1 MTDIAAFFAP
11 TALPAVAGAVVAAN
25 AQGTQSVQGDAFAA
39 LLSEFETAVGLT
51 TGQLPN
57 GKATTAPAVEGK
69 TTQGDIQPSPVAILA
84 NGGDAPAV
92 NPDATLTA
100 QLAAMQ
106 AALQALQ
113 VQPATTAAVTAVNDV
128 QTKQSA
134 VTQLGLRGTIVV
146 VEADQTAAQPK
157 ADAVVTAAAT
167 GQQALPPEL
176 LAALNNQKPNVT
188 SQAPHAKK
196 TELKSATAPAQTDT
210 APLLQPAAVDHAAK
224 TVENGSGN
232 ASFQSNTNAGTLAQQ
247 PTNQNTTAPAANP
260 QAFAVAAAP
269 AQAVIDT
276 PKVTMTMAP
285 TPQTPVPLDALAVN
299 IARKVEAGVSQF
311 DITLHP
317 AELGKLEISLSVAD
331 DGRIHAALRAER
343 PETLDLLQRDARQLE
358 SQLRQ
363 AGLDVGSN
371 SLSFSLSQGNGQ
383 QRHQPFV
390 GWPAFADAQAAAGA
404 AKEQA
409 LTAYVTVRDR
419 DGVDIRV

>member
-11 TALPAVAGAVVAAN
+11 TALPAAAGAVVAAN
-25 AQGTQSVQGDAFAA
+25 TQGAQSGQGDAFAA
-39 LLSEFETAVGLT
+39 LLSEFEAAVGLT
-51 TGQLPN
+51 TGQLLN
-57 GKATTAPAVEGK
+57 GKAATAPAVEGK
-69 TTQGDIQPSPVAILA
+69 TTQGDIQSSPIVVLA
-84 NGGDAPAV
+84 NGGDASAV

-113 VQPATTAAVTAVNDV
+113 VQPAPAATVTAVNDV
-128 QTKQSA
+128 QTTQSA
-134 VTQLGLRGTIVV
+134 VTQLGLRGSIVV
-146 VEADQTAAQPK
+146 AEADQAAAPPK
-157 ADAVVTAAAT
+157 ADAVVTAAAP
-167 GQQALPPEL
+167 GQQTLPPEL
-176 LAALNNQKPNVT
+176 LAALNTQKPT
-188 SQAPHAKK
+188 ATPQQPHAKK
-196 TELKSATAPAQTDT
+196 TELKSTTAPAQTDA
-210 APLLQPAAVDHAAK
+210 APQLQPPAVDHAAK
-224 TVENGSGN
+224 TAENGSGN
-232 ASFQSNTNAGTLAQQ
+232 ASFQSNANAGSLAQQ
-247 PTNQNTTAPAANP
+247 PAHQNATAPTANP

-276 PKVTMTMAP
+276 PKVTVTMTP
-285 TPQTPVPLDALAVN
+285 TQPTSVPLDALAVN
-299 IARKVEAGVSQF
+299 IARKAEAGVSQF

-409 LTAYVTVRDR
+409 LTAYVTVRER